1 MPRFFVDQGLVNS
14 RDQSLLKPGEL
25 SRADDGYYKPGDPGL
40 WVVPGRTLYNS
51 TPEAGTITGVRFLG
65 YDTAADIIVTL
76 LPTVGGGTYRRGPAT
91 ATGAFVDLL
100 AGVGAGTRDGFD
112 SIYYNG
118 THTLF
123 NGSSRGVVVDSA
135 YATRFLGMFPNTAAP
150 TVSVITGAGPG
161 FTISPTKGITYWIE
175 ERVKVG
181 GVIIKRNATPSAAQ
195 TATVINPGA
204 VPVVWNVRV
213 SKPATVNSDATHWAA
228 YATSTLTPSPGSG
241 IANGQGFPVG
251 AEIGE
256 APIGTAFIDDLRTG
270 TDPGLPSG
278 SIYETMAV
286 GIAGSFLQVPRNAAP
301 PIADTGDVLEE
312 SFVLN
317 DITDRSLI
325 RYSWAE
331 VPDAFPSLNFI
342 KFSEKEQDEVRL
354 IRMVGMVMVV
364 LLRDSAWRI
373 DYLPRP
379 ADAEF
384 NRGRCRSRIPGAP
397 GVVNN
402 VNAAAVFSMGDKY
415 FLAYVSPV
423 GPVMTDGFAQSVLT
437 PDLDW
442 PSMVNMAALDKCT
455 LLFNEEKYQVEI
467 RYPATGSSVANKIL
481 LLNVHPSHLKEN
493 PGGSFAGKVSGPVA
507 RPSTAATAALI
518 SDQQGVYSAQATS
531 LYFEWNG
538 QAATD
543 PATTV
548 PIELVCRSGDIY
560 LSDLGKQANV
570 ERVWIHHNIG
580 SGNITGHLLTK
591 NEGQSDT
598 DRTWSIGTSKREATS
613 WYLGAL
619 SEGIVYGGN
628 ILSPSIPMKMN
639 YFVIDGEES
648 GDAKD

>member
-25 SRADDGYYKPGDPGL
+25 NRADDSYYKPGDPGL
-40 WVVPGRTLYNS
+40 WIVPSRTLYNS
-51 TPEAGTITGVRFLG
+51 TPEAASIVGVRFLG
-65 YDTAADIIVTL
+65 FDTVADIIVVHHS
-76 LPTVGGGTYRRGPAT
+76 TVYRRGPAT
-91 ATGAFVDLL
+91 ATGAFVDLVTGL
-100 AGVGAGTRDGFD
+100 TGGTSLD

-118 THTLF
+118 THTLM
-123 NGSSRGVVVDSA
+123 NGVDRARVVDST
-135 YATRFLGMFPNTAAP
+135 YANILLGMLPNVGQP
-150 TVSVITGAGPG
+150 TINETGGVGPG
-161 FTISPTKGITYWIE
+161 FKITVGKIIWYWIE
-175 ERVKVG
+175 EQYRDAAG
-181 GVIIKRNATPSAAQ
+181 HIIKRSALGQ
-195 TATVINPGA
+195 TITGDFYYSTILGDGTTLYKPRISHPAFVNPD
-204 VPVVWNVRV
+204 
-213 SKPATVNSDATHWAA
+213 TTHWAV
-228 YATSTLTPSPGSG
+228 YATGAVLVNSGGGFSVLRVLYPG
-241 IANGQGFPVG
+241 AQV
-251 AEIGE
+251 GE
-256 APIGTAFIDDLRTG
+256 ATAATAFIDDTRTG

-278 SIYETMAV
+278 PMYETMAV
-286 GIAGSFLQVPRNAAP
+286 SVAGTFFTVPRNAPP
-301 PIADTGDVLEE
+301 PIFSTGDVMEE
-312 SFVLN
+312 SFVVN
-317 DITDRSLI
+317 DVSDRSI
-325 RYSWAE
+325 VRYSWEETIHAY
-331 VPDAFPSLNFI
+331 PALNFI
-342 KFSEKEQDEVRL
+342 KFAEKEQNEVRV

-379 ADAEF
+379 SDAEF

-415 FLAYVSPV
+415 FLAYVSSI
-423 GPVMTDGFAQSVLT
+423 GPVMTDGHTQNVLT

-455 LLFNEEKYQVEI
+455 LVFNEEKYQVEI

-481 LLNVHPSHLKEN
+481 LVNVHPSHLKAN
-493 PGGSFAGKVSGPVA
+493 PGGGFAGKVSGPAA

-518 SDQQGVYSAQATS
+518 SDQIGIYSAQGTS

-543 PATTV
+543 PATAV
-548 PIELVCRSGDIY
+548 PIELICRSGDVY

-598 DRTWSIGTSKREATS
+598 DRPWSIGTSRREATS
-613 WYLGAL
+613 WYLGSL

-628 ILSPSIPMKMN
+628 ILSPSIPMKIN

>member
-1 MPRFFVDQGLVNS
+1 MPRFFIDQGLVNS

-40 WVVPGRTLYNS
+40 WIVPSRTLYNS
-51 TPEAGTITGVRFLG
+51 TPEAASIVGVRFLG
-65 YDTAADIIVTL
+65 FDTASDIIVVHHS
-76 LPTVGGGTYRRGPAT
+76 TVYRRGPAT
-91 ATGAFVDLL
+91 ATGAFVDLVTGL
-100 AGVGAGTRDGFD
+100 TGGTSLD

-118 THTLF
+118 THTLM
-123 NGSSRGVVVDSA
+123 NGVDRARVIDSTYTATLLGMLQSSGGSSFSSIG
-135 YATRFLGMFPNTAAP
+135 
-150 TVSVITGAGPG
+150 GAGAG
-161 FTISPTKGITYWIE
+161 FTMTAGKGISYWIE
-175 ERVKVG
+175 ERVKSG
-181 GVIIKRNATPSAAQ
+181 STILKR
-195 TATVINPGA
+195 A
-204 VPVVWNVRV
+204 VPAPSDIQRFVSADPTAVW
-213 SKPATVNSDATHWAA
+213 KPRYTRGAIANPDATHWAL
-228 YATSTLTPSPGSG
+228 YATAAG
-241 IANGQGFPVG
+241 GQYPAG
-251 AEIGE
+251 AELAEVTI
-256 APIGTAFIDDLRTG
+256 ATTFIDDTRTG
-270 TDPGLPSG
+270 VDPALPSG
-278 SIYETMAV
+278 PLFEIMSV
-286 GIAGSFLQVPRNAAP
+286 SIAGTFFSVARNDTP
-301 PIADTGDVLEE
+301 PIFSTGDVMEE
-312 SFVLN
+312 SFVVN
-317 DITDRSLI
+317 DISDRSLV
-325 RYSWAE
+325 RYSWEENINAY
-331 VPDAFPSLNFI
+331 PALNFI
-342 KFSEKEQDEVRL
+342 KFSEKEQNEVRV
-354 IRMVGMVMVV
+354 IRMVGMVMIV

-455 LLFNEEKYQVEI
+455 LIFNEEKYQVEI
-467 RYPATGSSVANKIL
+467 RYPATGSSVANKVL
-481 LLNVHPSHLKEN
+481 LLNIHPSHLKEN

-518 SDQQGVYSAQATS
+518 SDQQGVYSAQGTS

-538 QAATD
+538 QGATD
-543 PATTV
+543 PATGV
-548 PIELVCRSGDIY
+548 ALELAFRSGDVY

-570 ERVWIHHNIG
+570 ERVWVHHNIG
-580 SGNITGHLLTK
+580 SGVINGHLLTK
-591 NEGQSDT
+591 NEGQADV
-598 DRTWSIGTSKREATS
+598 DRVWDVGTSRREATS
-613 WYLGAL
+613 WMLSAL

-628 ILSPSIPMKMN
+628 IMAPSVPMKVN